1 MLGRSV
7 LFGRAAVVTIAVF
20 TGATGFL
27 SGIQASRATYNPH
40 SYAIGSAALLMLACI
55 ALAGL
60 SLSRRRLKQCLA
72 AAERRIEN
80 LVDTTWELREAQDR
94 AAHLL
99 DAHGDIIVRRDA
111 AGRVTFA
118 NQAYRALAQNASPDA
133 AALQILEQSPAH
145 MLDDGTRI
153 HDQKIA
159 TPAGAR
165 WIAWREVV
173 VRGDAGAE
181 VQAVGRDITERVATE
196 QALTDAR
203 DAAEAANRAKS
214 RFLATVSHE
223 IRTPLNGILGMTGLL
238 LDSKLTPEQRTYA
251 TAAKTSGDNLLSLI
265 EDMLDFSKIEAGKLD
280 LTAQPLSLTALVEDV
295 VELLA
300 PRAHGKGIEIASC
313 VDPQVP
319 ALVIGDAARLRQVL
333 LNLAG
338 NAIKFTERGG
348 VSITVAPSKRTGAGA
363 HALDIAVRD
372 SGIGL
377 NAADQAR
384 IFEEFEQAD
393 TGTTR
398 RYGGT
403 GLGLAI
409 SKRIVARMGGTLGV
423 DSAPG
428 AGATFTATV
437 TLPPADPQ
445 AATEPAPIL
454 DTLTVLIATTGT
466 TEAALM
472 AHRLRR
478 WGALCAVVSDAATA
492 ESMLRQQAWDVI
504 VSDSALAGIAA
515 SDLGG
520 SARRIALLT
529 PDRRDAIAALKQQ
542 GFASYLIKPVRAA
555 SLAAAMQTDAFI
567 GAIGETAADTVDDAP
582 ESGSDTSLSI
592 LVGEDNPIN
601 ALLARTLLARM
612 GHRPVMAADGAAAL
626 AAWRGARG
634 AGAPFDL
641 VLMDVHMPAMDGLA
655 ATRAIRQEEQTG
667 ADAPRTPIIALT
679 ANAFDD
685 DRQACRDAGMDGFL
699 LKPLQREAL
708 AAAMREACGRTAT
721 LAA

>member
-1 MLGRSV
+1 
-7 LFGRAAVVTIAVF
+7 
-20 TGATGFL
+20 
-27 SGIQASRATYNPH
+27 
-40 SYAIGSAALLMLACI
+40 
-55 ALAGL
+55 
-60 SLSRRRLKQCLA
+60 
-72 AAERRIEN
+72 
-80 LVDTTWELREAQDR
+80 
-94 AAHLL
+94 
-99 DAHGDIIVRRDA
+99 
-111 AGRVTFA
+111 
-118 NQAYRALAQNASPDA
+118 
-133 AALQILEQSPAH
+133 
-145 MLDDGTRI
+145 
-153 HDQKIA
+153 
-159 TPAGAR
+159 
-165 WIAWREVV
+165 
-173 VRGDAGAE
+173 
-181 VQAVGRDITERVATE
+181 
-196 QALTDAR
+196 
-203 DAAEAANRAKS
+203 
-214 RFLATVSHE
+214 VSHE

-313 VDPQVP
+313 VEPQVP

-626 AAWRGARG
+626 ATWRGARG

>member
-7 LFGRAAVVTIAVF
+7 LFGRAAVITIGVF
-20 TGATGFL
+20 MGAAGFL
-27 SGIQASRATYNPH
+27 SGMQASRDTYNPH
-40 SYAIGSAALLMLACI
+40 AYAIGSGMLLMLTCLV
-55 ALAGL
+55 LAAVL
-60 SLSRRRLKQCLA
+60 MSRRALKRRLA
-72 AAERRIEN
+72 AAERRIES
-80 LVDTTWELREAQDR
+80 LIDTTWELREAQDR

-111 AGRVTFA
+111 AGHITFA
-118 NQAYRALAQNASPDA
+118 NQAYRALTQDAPLGTPLAVIEQGPASVF
-133 AALQILEQSPAH
+133 
-145 MLDDGTRI
+145 DDGTRI
-153 HDQKIA
+153 YDQKIA
-159 TPAGAR
+159 TTGGAR
-165 WIAWREVV
+165 WIAWREVA
-173 VRGDAGAE
+173 VRGEAGAE
-181 VQAVGRDITERVATE
+181 VQAVGRDVTARVAAE

-238 LDSKLTPEQRTYA
+238 LDSRLTPEQRTYT
-251 TAAKTSGDNLLSLI
+251 TAAKTSGENLLSLI

-280 LTAQPLSLTALVEDV
+280 LASQRLSLTLLVEDV

-300 PRAHGKGIEIASC
+300 PRAHGKGIEIASY
-313 VDPQVP
+313 VDARVP
-319 ALVIGDAARLRQVL
+319 AQVIGDPARLRQVL

-348 VSITVAPSKRTGAGA
+348 VSIIIEPSKRTGAA
-363 HALDIAVRD
+363 IHAIDIAVRD
-372 SGIGL
+372 TGIGL
-377 NAADQAR
+377 SAADQQR
-384 IFEEFEQAD
+384 VFEEFEQAD

-409 SKRIVARMGGTLGV
+409 SKRIVAQMGGMLGV

-437 TLPPADPQ
+437 MLPPADPQ

-454 DTLTVLIATTGT
+454 DNLKVLIAATGM
-466 TEAALM
+466 TEATLI

-478 WGALCAVVSDAATA
+478 WGAQCAIVADDATA
-492 ESMLRQQAWDVI
+492 QAMLQQQAWDVI
-504 VSDSALAGIAA
+504 LADHALAGVAA
-515 SDLGG
+515 SDLAGI
-520 SARRIALLT
+520 ARRIALLT
-529 PDRRDAIAALKQQ
+529 PDRREAITLLRQA
-542 GFASYLIKPVRAA
+542 GFDGYLIKPVRAA
-555 SLAAAMQTDAFI
+555 SLAAAVQDGAFAEPVALTDEPAD
-567 GAIGETAADTVDDAP
+567 ATEGE
-582 ESGSDTSLSI
+582 SRLSI

-601 ALLARTLLARM
+601 ALLARTLLTRM
-612 GHRPVMAADGAAAL
+612 GHRAVMAADGEAVL
-626 AAWRGARG
+626 AAWRGARA

-655 ATRAIRQEEQTG
+655 AARAIRAEE
-667 ADAPRTPIIALT
+667 ADGTCAARTPIIALT

-685 DRQACRDAGMDGFL
+685 DRDACHAAGMDAFL
-699 LKPLQREAL
+699 VKPLQREAL
-708 AAAMREACGRTAT
+708 AAALVAACGRAAT

>member
-7 LFGRAAVVTIAVF
+7 LFGRAAVTTIAVF
-20 TGATGFL
+20 AGATGFL
-27 SGIQASRATYNPH
+27 SGIQASRANYNPH

-55 ALAGL
+55 ALAGVL
-60 SLSRRRLKQCLA
+60 WSRRRLKRRLA

-118 NQAYRALAQNASPDA
+118 NQAYRALTQNASQDA
-133 AALQILEQSPAH
+133 APLQIIEQSPASV
-145 MLDDGTRI
+145 LEDGTRI

-159 TPAGAR
+159 TPSGAR
-165 WIAWREVV
+165 WIAWREVA

-181 VQAVGRDITERVATE
+181 VQAVGRDVTARVATE

-265 EDMLDFSKIEAGKLD
+265 EDMLDFSKIEADKLD

-313 VDPQVP
+313 VDPQLP
-319 ALVIGDAARLRQVL
+319 ARVIGDAARLRQVL

-377 NAADQAR
+377 DAADQAR

-423 DSAPG
+423 DSTPG

-437 TLPPADPQ
+437 TLPPADAQ

-454 DTLTVLIATTGT
+454 DTVTVLIATTGT

-478 WGALCAVVSDAATA
+478 WGALCAVVGDTTTA
-492 ESMLRQQAWDVI
+492 EAMLRQQAWDVI
-504 VSDSALAGIAA
+504 LADPALAPVTA
-515 SDLGG
+515 SGLAG

-529 PDRRDAIAALKQQ
+529 PDRRDAIAHLKQD
-542 GFASYLIKPVRAA
+542 GFAGYLIKPVRAA
-555 SLAAAMQTDAFI
+555 SLAAAMQADAFV
-567 GAIGETAADTVDDAP
+567 GAIDATAADMADAATDADSAP
-582 ESGSDTSLSI
+582 SLSI

-601 ALLARTLLARM
+601 ALLARTLLTRM
-612 GHRPVMAADGAAAL
+612 GHRPVMAADGAAVL

-655 ATRAIRQEEQTG
+655 ATRAIRQEEQAG
-667 ADAPRTPIIALT
+667 ADVPRTPIIALT
-679 ANAFDD
+679 ANAFED

-699 LKPLQREAL
+699 VKPLQREAL
-708 AAAMREACGRTAT
+708 AAAVTEACGRTAT

>member
-60 SLSRRRLKQCLA
+60 SLSRRRLKQRLA

-181 VQAVGRDITERVATE
+181 VQAVGRDITERVTTE

-313 VDPQVP
+313 VEPQVP

>member
-27 SGIQASRATYNPH
+27 SGIQASHATYNPH

-60 SLSRRRLKQCLA
+60 SLNRRRLKQRLA

-159 TPAGAR
+159 TPSGAR

-181 VQAVGRDITERVATE
+181 VQAVGRDITERVTTE

-313 VDPQVP
+313 VEPQVP

-612 GHRPVMAADGAAAL
+612 GHRPVMAADGAATL
-626 AAWRGARG
+626 ATWRGARG

-679 ANAFDD
+679 AYAFDD

>member
-60 SLSRRRLKQCLA
+60 SLSRRRLKQRLA

-133 AALQILEQSPAH
+133 APLQILEQSPAH

-181 VQAVGRDITERVATE
+181 VQAVGRDITERVTTE

-313 VDPQVP
+313 VEPQVP

>member
-40 SYAIGSAALLMLACI
+40 SYAIGSAALLMLACS

-60 SLSRRRLKQCLA
+60 SLSRRRLKQRLA

-159 TPAGAR
+159 TPTGAR

-181 VQAVGRDITERVATE
+181 VQAVGRDITERVTTE

-313 VDPQVP
+313 VEPQVP

-478 WGALCAVVSDAATA
+478 WGALCAVISDAATA

>member
-20 TGATGFL
+20 AGATGFL
-27 SGIQASRATYNPH
+27 SGIQASRSNYNPH
-40 SYAIGSAALLMLACI
+40 SYAIGSAALLMVACI
-55 ALAGL
+55 ALAGVL
-60 SLSRRRLKQCLA
+60 WSRRRIKRRLA
-72 AAERRIEN
+72 AAERRIEH
-80 LVDTTWELREAQDR
+80 LVDSTWELREAQDR

-99 DAHGDIIVRRDA
+99 DAHGDIILRRDA
-111 AGRVTFA
+111 AGRITFA
-118 NQAYRALAQNASPDA
+118 NQAYHALTQDAPLTVVEQGPASA
-133 AALQILEQSPAH
+133 
-145 MLDDGTRI
+145 LDDGTRL

-159 TPAGAR
+159 TAGGAR
-165 WIAWREVV
+165 WIAWREVA
-173 VRGDAGAE
+173 VRGEAGAE
-181 VQAVGRDITERVATE
+181 VQAVGRDVTARVATE

-203 DAAEAANRAKS
+203 DAAEAASRAKS

-238 LDSKLTPEQRTYA
+238 LDSRLTPEQRTYA
-251 TAAKTSGDNLLSLI
+251 TAAKTSGENLLSLI

-280 LTAQPLSLTALVEDV
+280 LAPQPLSPTALVEDV

-300 PRAHGKGIEIASC
+300 PRAHGKNIEIASF

-319 ALVIGDAARLRQVL
+319 AQVIGDPARLRQVL

-348 VSITVAPSKRTGAGA
+348 VAITVAPSKRAGAGP
-363 HALDIAVRD
+363 HALDIVVRD
-372 SGIGL
+372 TGIGL
-377 NAADQAR
+377 DAADQAR

-398 RYGGT
+398 RYSGT

-437 TLPPADPQ
+437 TLPPADTQ

-454 DTLTVLIATTGT
+454 DNLAVLIAATGI
-466 TEAALM
+466 TEAGLI

-478 WGALCAVVSDAATA
+478 WGALCAVVSDATTA

-504 VSDSALAGIAA
+504 LADPSFAGIAG
-515 SDLGG
+515 SDLAG

-529 PDRRDAIAALKQQ
+529 PDRRDAITGLKQD
-542 GFASYLIKPVRAA
+542 GFDGYLIKPVRAA
-555 SLAAAMQTDAFI
+555 SLAAAMQSGAFV
-567 GAIGETAADTVDDAP
+567 GTLTEPAPDDETAAEAP
-582 ESGSDTSLSI
+582 VHPLSI

-601 ALLARTLLARM
+601 ALLARALLTRM
-612 GHRPVMAADGAAAL
+612 GHRPVIAADGAAVL
-626 AAWRGARG
+626 AAWRGARA

-655 ATRAIRQEEQTG
+655 ATRAIRREEQADTG
-667 ADAPRTPIIALT
+667 APPTPVVALT

-685 DRQACRDAGMDGFL
+685 DRDACRDAGMNGFL
-699 LKPLQREAL
+699 VKPLQREAL
-708 AAAMREACGRTAT
+708 AATLADACGRAAT